1 MKKKYKI
8 IFIFIII
15 CLNLTVHCKSSN
27 NYFFIRTHILYEKS
41 RQKLKENKFDE
52 AIKILETIKNDNITN
67 FNSDKIQIN
76 LIYAYYKNFN
86 FNMAQ
91 KNIQEFIHYHPNH
104 INMDYI
110 LYIQSL
116 ISLAMDKNTFF
127 KFFPIEYCKSDPIHA
142 INAFFQLKSLI
153 YYFPKSP
160 YIINAKKHMIYIKR
174 RLSEHDFAIL
184 KFYFSCH
191 QYIAVINRGEEI
203 IQKYPDTLAARK
215 TLIYMQKSFF
225 ALNIFDTAKKISKII
240 SLNTA

>member
-116 ISLAMDKNTFF
+116 ISLAMDKNTFL
-127 KFFPIEYCKSDPIHA
+127 
-142 INAFFQLKSLI
+142 N
-153 YYFPKSP
+153 
-160 YIINAKKHMIYIKR
+160 
-174 RLSEHDFAIL
+174 
-184 KFYFSCH
+184 
-191 QYIAVINRGEEI
+191 
-203 IQKYPDTLAARK
+203 
-215 TLIYMQKSFF
+215 SFL
-225 ALNIFDTAKKISKII
+225 LNIAKVIQFMR
-240 SLNTA
+240 LTHFFN